1 MSRRG
6 RIRSGGE
13 TRGRRGE
20 LGGGEK
26 EEREKEKQEEMETGE

>member
-1 MSRRG
+1 MSRR
-6 RIRSGGE
+6 RSGGE

-20 LGGGEK
+20 WGGGEK